1 MTADKYYARAVAW
14 AYEHG
19 IILGYD
25 ETTFGPEDYVTI
37 EQFEIMMAKYKDM
50 TPAPYTG
57 ASPNATRGYVAGA
70 IVL

>member
-1 MTADKYYARAVAW
+1 M
-14 AYEHG
+14 
-19 IILGYD
+19 
-25 ETTFGPEDYVTI
+25 TI
-37 EQFEIMMAKYKDM
+37 EQFEIMMVKYKGM